1 MVWGGKI
8 WGDGGMFCSAVK
20 RLGAGE
26 TFIVQEG
33 KDDMQNRWGQNVS
46 WVGQRRV
53 LPEVLARVIAYSYF
67 TFQSHQAHPSP
78 P

>member
-20 RLGAGE
+20 RLGEGE

-33 KDDMQNRWGQNVS
+33 KDDMTKPLGPEC
-46 WVGQRRV
+46 V
-53 LPEVLARVIAYSYF
+53 LDRAAKS
-67 TFQSHQAHPSP
+67 AA
-78 P
+78 